1 MKHISILLSY
11 HSSADIIRSVLSSKH
26 LDRTNAVIQLEA
38 QRGSE
43 TIACSRDEDDDDDS
57 VDDDDDDDDT
67 VMLKM
72 MRMMMM
78 ILMCIVMMTL

>member
-11 HSSADIIRSVLSSKH
+11 HTLARISVLSSKH

-43 TIACSRDEDDDDDS
+43 TIACSRDDDTDDEEDS
-57 VDDDDDDDDT
+57 VDDDDDHDDDDD
-67 VMLKM
+67 VG
-72 MRMMMM
+72 
-78 ILMCIVMMTL
+78 